1 MRKTA
6 RCCICLFLMVFSFV
20 HMSRGI
26 SLAEAGGNQKSIIP
40 IISYLLLQANRV
52 KIDYYVAMGDSITKG
67 NGDDEPLDD
76 YPPDDENIE
85 KGGYPPILNKLLSSS
100 LRYSITIINE
110 GVGGTLSIQGVEG
123 TDYAGEGSISSLLDK
138 HVNSQ
143 RFLVQYGTNDANQMP
158 PVLSGKG
165 LTPAA
170 PDYPGSFKHNMQQII
185 DAVQAAGKE
194 IYLGKPPVM
203 LANNSV
209 DGPPFDNIDSS
220 NTLIREY
227 GAVLDELVVENDI
240 ALTATDFYELFDEI
254 ITSGPNIDKH
264 RYEVEYF
271 DYLHPNGTGYQS
283 IANLWHQKLM
293 EITK

>member
-1 MRKTA
+1 MPTFDNYSADGRQ
-6 RCCICLFLMVFSFV
+6 V
-20 HMSRGI
+20 SR
-26 SLAEAGGNQKSIIP
+26 
-40 IISYLLLQANRV
+40 
-52 KIDYYVAMGDSITKG
+52 
-67 NGDDEPLDD
+67 
-76 YPPDDENIE
+76 
-85 KGGYPPILNKLLSSS
+85 GYPPLLNDLLTSS
-100 LRYSITIINE
+100 LGHPQTIVNEGIGGTVSAQGVTIIS
-110 GVGGTLSIQGVEG
+110 TLLAQHER
-123 TDYAGEGSISSLLDK
+123 
-138 HVNSQ
+138 SQ
-143 RFLVQYGTNDANQMP
+143 HFLVQYGINDTSNFMP
-158 PVLSGKG
+158 VPSGKG

-170 PDYPGSFKHNMQQII
+170 PDYPGTFKHNMQQII

-254 ITSGPNIDKH
+254 ITSGPNIDKP

-283 IANLWHQKLM
+283 IANLWYQKLM